1 MHIDAAGMA
10 LPDRVLAFQFGS
22 LGRMVL
28 LDAQVLDAV
37 PGTTQGCHELGPAVL
52 EGLSPLGLAGSDRQ
66 QTVV

>member
-10 LPDRVLAFQFGS
+10 WPDRVLAFQFGS

-37 PGTTQGCHELGPAVL
+37 PGTTQGGDELGPAVL